1 VIEAFLVRLVAWW
14 IGIVAALVAV
24 IVRGRRASGRSPDR
38 GPCGRRAPGTVAIGT
53 TTVGATSV
61 GNGTATI
68 TNGPAAVATG
78 CPIPASTDAACPIA
92 AGAYAAGTDGTATV
106 ASPHVCNVTRHC

>member
-1 VIEAFLVRLVAWW
+1 MIGAFLFRLVAWW

-24 IVRGRRASGRSPDR
+24 IVRGRRASRRSPDR
-38 GPCGRRAPGTVAIGT
+38 GPCCRRAPGTVAIGT

-68 TNGPAAVATG
+68 TNGTATITNG
-78 CPIPASTDAACPIA
+78 TATIPASTNAACPIA
-92 AGAYAAGTDGTATV
+92 AGAYAAGTDATATV
-106 ASPHVCNVTRHC
+106 AS